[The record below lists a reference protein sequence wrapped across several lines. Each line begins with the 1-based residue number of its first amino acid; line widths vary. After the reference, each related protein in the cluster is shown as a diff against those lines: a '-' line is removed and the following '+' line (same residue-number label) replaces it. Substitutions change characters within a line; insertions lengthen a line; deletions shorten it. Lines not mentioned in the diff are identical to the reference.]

1 MRTMTL
7 HRPYEWVNAPF
18 DPNGVQGPERRA
30 WPPAGMSRT
39 VAPGTP
45 MNVER
50 LGATDDEQ
58 PRVIVVDD
66 HALFRRALR
75 ASLELRGF
83 AVPAE
88 VELGEHALTATLE
101 HRPHV
106 VLMDQRL
113 PDLSG
118 PDATRLILAH
128 APLTRV
134 VAISAFGA
142 EEDLRAA
149 LAAGSAGYLLKSA
162 APEEIAAAV
171 RAAAAGEA
179 PISSAVAIH
188 LVEHF
193 RRTTAPKCLPKSAIP
208 ITQFSEREREIL
220 ALIAAGQDNA
230 TIAETLFLSPHT
242 VKGHVATILSRLGVV
257 NRTQAAVYAVRHGL
271 G

>member
-1 MRTMTL
+1 MAFRALNGGRLAAGGRMA
-7 HRPYEWVNAPF
+7 HRSAGMPVNAEPL
-18 DPNGVQGPERRA
+18 
-30 WPPAGMSRT
+30 
-39 VAPGTP
+39 VA
-45 MNVER
+45 M
-50 LGATDDEQ
+50 DDEQ
-58 PRVIVVDD
+58 LRVVVVDD

-75 ASLELRGF
+75 KSLEARGF
-83 AVPAE
+83 ALCAE
-88 VELGEHALTATLE
+88 VELGEHALPATLE

-118 PDATRLILAH
+118 PEATRMILAQ

-142 EEDLRAA
+142 EADLRAA
-149 LAAGSAGYLLKSA
+149 LAAGSAGYMLKSA
-162 APEEIAAAV
+162 GPEEIAAAV

-179 PISSAVAIH
+179 PVSPAVAVH

-193 RRTTAPKCLPKSAIP
+193 RRTTAPKHVARSAML
-208 ITQFSEREREIL
+208 ITQLSEREREIL
-220 ALIAAGQDNA
+220 ALIAAGRDNA
-230 TIAETLFLSPHT
+230 TIAEMLFISPHT
-242 VKGHVATILSRLGVV
+242 VKGHVATILGRLGVA